1 MVLLETFGRNVGNT
15 GDYEYAAPFTTG
27 THPYG
32 YTISEVVFPLS
43 SRNSN
48 AGPVVVT
55 IRERT
60 SGNRPGN
67 LVATLNNP
75 STFVVAFDVN
85 QNTFTAPPGTTL
97 SPNTTYYLVFNDRNA
112 GTQPI
117 HSAGRHARASRG
129 GGKSDG
135 LNDWDIPNLEMGSTK
150 ALRRRSPNDSWEERS
165 QGLEFSISGSPIDIA
180 DVVSVVDN
188 TPPPGAVCDGK
199 YPAQDYWQWPR
210 GYCIAKQTTGADSV
224 GTTGRGMVGKPAA
237 FIESGAGEFNPH
249 GQHALYLRGAT
260 TGTIRIRTLHWRF
273 SGVTNPTVWV
283 TASPDAEVL
292 LAGTAASFNGGIAI
306 PVAPHDGE
314 QVIELGFTIGAGAKD
329 FEFELL
335 PSRNASQRY
344 NMLGWF
350 EGRAMNSTYDWV
362 RGPSIRV
369 YVEGECPAEKG
380 RCAAAPTPS
389 NSPPEPQS
397 SQPPDAVGEGQ
408 PAVNPGGVPSDDESP
423 YAAVLADAEKAV
435 AETDKG
441 EIHVDRWRRV
451 LAALGVDNG
460 HTPMPASEAQG
471 YVDRGWTRWVPVA
484 VALAAIEEEAANPQ
498 PETEVEPSTDTTDNT
513 PDPVV
518 EPAACVSDELVNDV
532 RGYSEETVSTDS
544 ELQSAYVE
552 RWLRVLQTFN
562 GTANDATIMTPAE
575 AQTYVDRGWVR
586 WEPVLK
592 AIQCLADQ
600 A

>member
-1 MVLLETFGRNVGNT
+1 MV
-15 GDYEYAAPFTTG
+15 A
-27 THPYG
+27 
-32 YTISEVVFPLS
+32 
-43 SRNSN
+43 
-48 AGPVVVT
+48 
-55 IRERT
+55 IRERG
-60 SGNRPGN
+60 SDDLPGN
-67 LVATLNNP
+67 LVASLSNP
-75 STFVVAFDVN
+75 GSLSDERGIF
-85 QNTFTAPPGTTL
+85 TFTAPAGTVLAPGTT
-97 SPNTTYYLVFNDRNA
+97 YFLVFNDGLGNTSSNRYARYRFRLPGETGQSGWSIADDSVRRNTGEA
-112 GTQPI
+112 WRTHNFI
-117 HSAGRHARASRG
+117 
-129 GGKSDG
+129 
-135 LNDWDIPNLEMGSTK
+135 LV
-150 ALRRRSPNDSWEERS
+150 
-165 QGLEFSISGSPIDIA
+165 FSIKGSPIDIA

-188 TPPPGAVCDGK
+188 PPPPGAVCDGK

-210 GYCIAKQTTGADSV
+210 GYCIAKQTTGADSG

-249 GQHALYLRGAT
+249 GQHALYLRGAK

-292 LAGTAASFNGGIAI
+292 LAGTTASFHGGIAI
-306 PVAPHDGE
+306 PVAPHNGE
-314 QVIELGFTIGAGAKD
+314 RVIELGFTIGAGAKD

-389 NSPPEPQS
+389 NSPPEAQS
-397 SQPPDAVGEGQ
+397 SQPPVAVGEGQ
-408 PAVNPGGVPSDDESP
+408 PAVNPEGVPSSEENP
-423 YAAVLADAEKAV
+423 YAAIIADAEKAV
-435 AETDKG
+435 TETDKG

-460 HTPMPASEAQG
+460 YTPMPASEAQG
-471 YVDRGWTRWVPVA
+471 YVDRGWTRWEPVA
-484 VALAAIEEEAANPQ
+484 VALAAIEEESTNPQ
-498 PETEVEPSTDTTDNT
+498 PETVVEPSTDTTDNT

-518 EPAACVSDELVNDV
+518 DPAACVSDELVNDV

-562 GTANDATIMTPAE
+562 GTANDATIMLPAE
-575 AQTYVDRGWVR
+575 ARTYRDKGWARWIPVVDAL
-586 WEPVLK
+586 E
-592 AIQCLADQ
+592 CLEEQ
-600 A
+600 ATP